1 VPGGGAEAE
10 EAPEETA
17 RRELHEETGLSVGVL
32 CPVGVFPHRHTYPDG
47 NVVDW
52 ETHVFAAAFLGGEA
66 RAGDDASE
74 VGWWPLNAL
83 PDGVSEATQTYFVP
97 LRTVAG

>member
-1 VPGGGAEAE
+1 MLGAGVAVVRGGDVLLV
-10 EAPEETA
+10 
-17 RRELHEETGLSVGVL
+17 RRDDNG
-32 CPVGVFPHRHTYPDG
+32 HRDVPDG

-52 ETHVFAAAFLGGEA
+52 ETHVFAVVFTGGEA

-74 VGWWPLNAL
+74 VRWWPLNAL
-83 PDGVSEATQTYFVP
+83 PDGVSEVTQSYFAA